1 MDNARSNRAWTLLG
15 AAALALTVGI
25 MASRTAKAPVIAD
38 EEMRDAVASP
48 VAPVSPAL
56 LVGARAA
63 QTNAGYF
70 ASPAVRRA
78 EAEAQF
84 LPRPRS
90 SRAALARAA
99 RLRREAARERAL
111 AVSAQ

>member
-15 AAALALTVGI
+15 AAALALTIGI
-25 MASRTAKAPVIAD
+25 MASRTAKAPVIGG
-38 EEMRDAVASP
+38 EEMRDAVAS
-48 VAPVSPAL
+48 PVSPAL

-78 EAEAQF
+78 AAEAQF
-84 LPRPRS
+84 LPRPRT

-99 RLRREAARERAL
+99 KLRREAARERAL

>member
-1 MDNARSNRAWTLLG
+1 MDNVRSHRAWTLLG
-15 AAALALTVGI
+15 AAALALTVGV
-25 MASRTAKAPVIAD
+25 MASRTAKAPVIGA
-38 EEMRDAVASP
+38 EEFRDAVASP
-48 VAPVSPAL
+48 VSPVSPAL

-70 ASPAVRRA
+70 ASPATRRA

-90 SRAALARAA
+90 SRAS

>member
-1 MDNARSNRAWTLLG
+1 M
-15 AAALALTVGI
+15 ALTVGI
-25 MASRTAKAPVIAD
+25 MASRTAKAPVIGA
-38 EEMRDAVASP
+38 EEFRDAVASP
-48 VAPVSPAL
+48 VAPV
-56 LVGARAA
+56 LVGARAV

-99 RLRREAARERAL
+99 ELRREAARERAL

>member
-1 MDNARSNRAWTLLG
+1 MDNVRSHRAWTLLG
-15 AAALALTVGI
+15 AAALALTVGV
-25 MASRTAKAPVIAD
+25 MASRTAKAPVIGA
-38 EEMRDAVASP
+38 EEFRDAVASP
-48 VAPVSPAL
+48 VSPVSPAL
-56 LVGARAA
+56 AGARAA

-70 ASPAVRRA
+70 ASPATRRA

-90 SRAALARAA
+90 SRAALARAS